1 MGWKNFSALII
12 ILFANGYNI
21 GKGVHTMATVNS
33 VLGPI
38 DTDKLGFT
46 LMHEHL
52 MVSSAGIPQVYD
64 RLLGDDYVERMVQGL
79 KKAKAGGVDTIVDAT
94 TFDLGRD
101 VTVMAEASRRSG
113 VNIIAVTGWWMELPR
128 FLVGLSADQFAD
140 LFTREIEEGIAGT
153 GIKAGLLKAASDSAG
168 VLPAEEEVLRGV
180 ARAHRRTGVPIM
192 LHSYSPGQVGRQQI
206 AILREEGIDLR
217 HVKLDHSN
225 DTTDVEYLT
234 WILEQGC
241 YLGLDRYPGRITSSQ
256 ARTRTM
262 KALIDAGWAH
272 RLLPSHD
279 YSLLWLRLEGLPQN
293 SPMSPEEREK
303 RNPHGY
309 LYIKKV
315 VFPQLKKLGVPEAVL
330 NRLCVEGPKNFFEGK

>member
-1 MGWKNFSALII
+1 
-12 ILFANGYNI
+12 
-21 GKGVHTMATVNS
+21 MATVNS
-33 VLGPI
+33 VLGLI

-64 RLLGDDYVERMVQGL
+64 RLLGDDYVERIVRGL
-79 KKAKAGGVDTIVDAT
+79 KKAKAGGIDTIVDAT

-113 VNIIAVTGWWMELPR
+113 VNIIAVTGWWLELPR
-128 FLVGLSADQFAD
+128 FLIGVSADQFAD

-153 GIKAGLLKAASDSAG
+153 GIKAGLLKAASDIGG
-168 VLPAEEEVLRGV
+168 VTPAEEQVLRGV
-180 ARAHRRTGVPIM
+180 ARAHRRTGIPIM
-192 LHSYSPGQVGRQQI
+192 IHSYSPGQVGRQQI

-241 YLGLDRYPGRITSSQ
+241 YLGLDRYPGQITSSQ

-279 YSLLWLRLEGLPQN
+279 YSLVWLRLEGLPKN
-293 SPMSPEEREK
+293 SPMSPEERKK

-315 VFPQLKKLGVPEAVL
+315 VFPQLKKMGVPEAVL
-330 NRLCVEGPKNFFEGK
+330 NRLCVDGPKSFFEGK